1 MEFLGGI
8 ADSSVDGKIVR
19 LPPVLLQLIAA
30 DDVTIVAEV
39 ARAPAT
45 NRRRRVSGSETIT
58 NEPNDSDGGVRCRYS
73 ALRSPGRMNIAHES
87 PLAMAKTG
95 LDSQVEDQWRVV
107 GNTGKALLMRVADWA
122 SAADKPR

>member
-45 NRRRRVSGSETIT
+45 NRRRRVSGSD
-58 NEPNDSDGGVRCRYS
+58 NN
-73 ALRSPGRMNIAHES
+73 
-87 PLAMAKTG
+87 
-95 LDSQVEDQWRVV
+95 Q
-107 GNTGKALLMRVADWA
+107 
-122 SAADKPR
+122 